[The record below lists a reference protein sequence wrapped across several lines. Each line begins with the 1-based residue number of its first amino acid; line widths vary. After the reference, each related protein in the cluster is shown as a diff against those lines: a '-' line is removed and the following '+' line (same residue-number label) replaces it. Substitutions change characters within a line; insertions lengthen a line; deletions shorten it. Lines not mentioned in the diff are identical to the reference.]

1 MRKFIVERGIP
12 GIGSA
17 ERTELDAVAVIDN
30 RIISQLWPDIQWV
43 TSFITDDKTYCIYLA
58 KDEATVRRHSELAG
72 FPADKI
78 LELLTRGGGEQRPQK
93 RANLIRPV
101 RRKRYPPL

>member
-1 MRKFIVERGIP
+1 MRRFLVERGIP

-17 ERTELDAVAVIDN
+17 EARELGAVAAIDN
-30 RIISQLWPDIQWV
+30 RIVSELWPDIQWL
-43 TSFITDDKTYCIYLA
+43 TSFIAEDKTYCIYLA

-78 LELLTRGGGEQRPQK
+78 LELKTTIDPQTPDG
-93 RANLIRPV
+93 AQ
-101 RRKRYPPL
+101 

>member
-1 MRKFIVERGIP
+1 MRKFLVERGLP

-17 ERTELDAVAVIDN
+17 GRTELDAMADIDN
-30 RIISQLWPDIQWV
+30 RIISQLWPDIQWL
-43 TSFITDDKTYCIYLA
+43 TSFIAADKSYCLYLA

-78 LELLTRGGGEQRPQK
+78 SELTATIDPASPNRGP
-93 RANLIRPV
+93 
-101 RRKRYPPL
+101 

>member
-1 MRKFIVERGIP
+1 MRKFIVERGLP

-17 ERTELDAVAVIDN
+17 QHDELCAVAALDN
-30 RIISQLWPDIQWV
+30 DIISQLWPDIQWLA
-43 TSFITDDKTYCIYLA
+43 SFVADDKTYCLYLA

-78 LELLTRGGGEQRPQK
+78 LELKATIDPGTPESGG
-93 RANLIRPV
+93 
-101 RRKRYPPL
+101 

>member
-1 MRKFIVERGIP
+1 MRKFIVERNIP

-17 ERTELDAVAVIDN
+17 ERRELNSVADIDN
-30 RIISQLWPDIQWV
+30 RIISQLWPDIQWL

-58 KDEATVRRHSELAG
+58 RDEATVRRHSELAG

-78 LELLTRGGGEQRPQK
+78 LELKATIDPGTPNGGT
-93 RANLIRPV
+93 
-101 RRKRYPPL
+101 

>member
-17 ERTELDAVAVIDN
+17 ARTELDAVAEIDN
-30 RIISQLWPDIQWV
+30 RIIAQLSPDIQWL
-43 TSFITDDKTYCIYLA
+43 TSFIADDKTYCLYLA

-72 FPADKI
+72 FPADRI
-78 LELLTRGGGEQRPQK
+78 SELKATIGPGTPGGETDDRS
-93 RANLIRPV
+93 
-101 RRKRYPPL
+101 

>member
-12 GIGSA
+12 SIGSA
-17 ERTELDAVAVIDN
+17 QRDELCAVAASDN
-30 RIISQLWPDIQWV
+30 KIISELWPDIQWL
-43 TSFITDDKTYCIYLA
+43 TSFIAENKTYCIYLA

-78 LELLTRGGGEQRPQK
+78 LELKAMIDPSTPDSN
-93 RANLIRPV
+93 A
-101 RRKRYPPL
+101 

>member
-1 MRKFIVERGIP
+1 MKKFIVERGLP

-17 ERTELDAVAVIDN
+17 QPDELSAVAAIDS
-30 RIISQLWPDIQWV
+30 RIISQLWPDIQWL
-43 TSFITDDKTYCIYLA
+43 TSYIADDKTYCLYLA

-78 LELLTRGGGEQRPQK
+78 LELKATIDPGTPDGRG
-93 RANLIRPV
+93 
-101 RRKRYPPL
+101 